1 MANPYKQLIR
11 ILPKQ
16 TIETGEIVAVVDD
29 GVLIDLPTGARIKA
43 RGSGTVGDV
52 VYVRDGAIEGDA
64 PILTGTTIYV

>member
-29 GVLIDLPTGARIKA
+29 GVLVDLPTGARIKA

-64 PILTGTTIYV
+64 PILAGTTIYV

>member
-29 GVLIDLPTGARIKA
+29 GVLIDLPTGERIKA
-43 RGSGTVGDV
+43 RGSGTVGNV
-52 VYVRDGAIEGDA
+52 S
-64 PILTGTTIYV
+64 